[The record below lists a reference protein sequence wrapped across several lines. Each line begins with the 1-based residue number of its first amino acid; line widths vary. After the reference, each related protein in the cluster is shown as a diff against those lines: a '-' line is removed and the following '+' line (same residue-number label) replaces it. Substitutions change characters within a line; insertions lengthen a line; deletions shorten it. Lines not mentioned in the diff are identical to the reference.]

1 MKAKTTNKEFALRLQ
16 LFDFLTSFLQDH
28 NEHEININLI
38 CKEISISR
46 NTFYYHYTNLNDVY
60 ADYLNYYKEKF
71 ISKTQDSN
79 QDRIKQYYE
88 LYKDNFKIV
97 TAYLKMTNYSLEKHV
112 NFKKEFLLPYIFQDI
127 EEFNDLDEEDK
138 NFIAGGI
145 ITAEYYWAKEGFKE
159 PIDDILVRIKRLV
172 IK

>member
-1 MKAKTTNKEFALRLQ
+1 MKIKTTNKEFALKLK
-16 LFDFLTSFLQDH
+16 LFDFLTSYLQDH

-60 ADYLNYYKEKF
+60 VDYFNYYKEKY

-79 QDRIKQYYE
+79 QNRIKQYYE

-127 EEFNDLDEEDK
+127 EEFNDLD
-138 NFIAGGI
+138 
-145 ITAEYYWAKEGFKE
+145 
-159 PIDDILVRIKRLV
+159 
-172 IK
+172 